1 VLAFLVHSATMV
13 ALWAVLALS
22 LNLQFGLTGLVNFG
36 QVLPFAVGAYGA
48 AIAAAHDWPVAAGVV
63 AGVAAAPLASVVV
76 IWPARRLPPDYW
88 ALVTLGAAEIFRLTV
103 LNVKGLAGGVEGV
116 SVHRLGAGGLAMTLA
131 LGLLAGAYLLAER
144 ISRAPLGRFLR
155 VIREDE
161 LLAATLGRDPFRAQV
176 TVTALAALLAGA
188 AGALYAH
195 VTGFV
200 HSSSFMVIETFLVW
214 TAVIL
219 GGAGRNAGVVVG
231 ALVVEMLSVSTRFV
245 AQAAALPSELVANLR
260 LALIGLLLVTM
271 LLVRPQGLW
280 PERRPRLWIE
290 DAGRP

>member
-13 ALWAVLALS
+13 AIWAVLALS

-48 AIAAAHDWPVAAGVV
+48 AVAAAHGWPAGLGVLAGVV
-63 AGVAAAPLASVVV
+63 AAPLASVVV
-76 IWPARRLPPDYW
+76 IWPARRLPADYW

-103 LNVKGLAGGVEGV
+103 LNVKGIAGGVEGV
-116 SVHRLGAGGLAMTLA
+116 SVVRLGDRTLAMGLAVA
-131 LGLLAGAYLLAER
+131 LLAGAYVLAER
-144 ISRAPLGRFLR
+144 VSRAPLGRFLR

-176 TVTALAALLAGA
+176 KVTALAALLAGA
-188 AGALYAH
+188 AGVLYAH

-214 TAVIL
+214 TVVIL
-219 GGAGRNAGVVVG
+219 GGAGRNAGVVLG
-231 ALVVEMLSVSTRFV
+231 AAFVEMLSVSTRFL
-245 AQAAALPSELVANLR
+245 AQAASLPSELVANLR
-260 LALIGLLLVTM
+260 LALVGLLLVGM
-271 LLVRPQGLW
+271 LLYRPDGLL
-280 PERRPRLWIE
+280 PERRPRLGMG
-290 DAGRP
+290 DAGGP